1 MMFFSY
7 DRWNIY
13 SFGSNE
19 FTYEFGSNSCENFKY
34 SRYENLHKFF
44 IAMANLLK
52 IFGINETLVITND
65 VGWWCFD
72 VFAKCS
78 KPTEDELSTSAQVRP
93 QFIIMLVKNM
103 FIHENFAAFQ
113 RYFFT
118 TNLTITLMWK
128 DFFAECFFS
137 QQLFWCPALF
147 CTGPEWMEASA
158 NALLQKIK

>member
-1 MMFFSY
+1 
-7 DRWNIY
+7 
-13 SFGSNE
+13 
-19 FTYEFGSNSCENFKY
+19 
-34 SRYENLHKFF
+34 
-44 IAMANLLK
+44 MANLLK

-78 KPTEDELSTSAQVRP
+78 NPTEDELSTSAQVRP

-158 NALLQKIK
+158 NALLQKNEIISFLKKF